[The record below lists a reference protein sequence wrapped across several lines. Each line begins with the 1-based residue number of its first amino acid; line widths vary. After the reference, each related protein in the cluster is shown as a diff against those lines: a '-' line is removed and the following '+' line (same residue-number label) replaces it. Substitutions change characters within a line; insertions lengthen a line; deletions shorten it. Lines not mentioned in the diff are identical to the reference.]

1 VTPSP
6 AASTPELTVRAVVT
20 GMLLG
25 ALLTPCNVYSGLKIG
40 WAFNMSI
47 AAGLIGF
54 GLWRALGRR
63 WGLLENNIN
72 QTAASSAASIIS
84 GGLVAPIPAW
94 QLITGGSLPF
104 PLLAFWVFVVSA
116 LGIVVAAGIRN
127 QMLVREQLQFPA
139 GVATAATMRQIHGD
153 GPEAARGLRLLL
165 GGGAVSAL
173 LKLVDGAAGT
183 LPRLALPGFGAAS
196 PTAANLGFVLDPSL
210 LMVGFGAIVGLR
222 IGLSLLIGAVLAWAL
237 LGPLAVAQGWAGAGP
252 ADATAPWFGVLVEWL
267 LWPGVTLMVVATLTS
282 LAITL
287 VRIARKHRRSEDA
300 APALSPTLPLPVF
313 AAAFGICLLLAA
325 TAQVTIFGIGAWQA
339 ALAVVLSFV
348 LAAVAARVAGETG
361 IAPIGAVGKITQ
373 LSFGVITPGDAT
385 ANLMAANV
393 TGGAAGQAAD
403 LLQDLRTGM
412 LVGATPAFQAV
423 AQVFGVL
430 TGSLVGSLVYLVLIP
445 DPAGMLL
452 TAEWPAPAVATWKAV
467 AEVMAQGLGAL
478 PPAAIP
484 AMAAAG
490 VAGLLLALAES
501 FLPARLARMVP
512 SGAAMGLAF
521 VIPAWNA
528 LSFFLGAVAAALL
541 RRAAPDWADR
551 YTTVLAAGLV
561 AAESIAGVVMAGMQI
576 AG

>member
-1 VTPSP
+1 MTCSRAP
-6 AASTPELTVRAVVT
+6 APELTVRAVLT

-47 AAGLIGF
+47 AAGLLGF
-54 GLWRALGRR
+54 GIWRLLGQR
-63 WGLLENNIN
+63 WGILENNIN
-72 QTAASSAASIIS
+72 QTAASAAASIIS

-94 QLITGGSLPF
+94 QLITGGTLPL
-104 PLLAFWVFVVSA
+104 PLLVFWVFVVSA

-127 QMLVREQLQFPA
+127 QMLLREQLQFPA

-153 GPEAARGLRLLL
+153 GPEAARGLRLL
-165 GGGAVSAL
+165 GGGGVVSAL
-173 LKLVDGAAGT
+173 VKLIDGPAGS
-183 LPRLALPGFGAAS
+183 LPRLAVPGFSAGA

-222 IGLSLLIGAVLAWAL
+222 IGISLLLGAVLAWAL
-237 LGPLAVAQGWAGAGP
+237 LGPMAVDGGWAEAGA
-252 ADATAPWFGVLVEWL
+252 ADPSAPWFGSLVEWL
-267 LWPGVTLMVVATLTS
+267 LWPGVTLMAVATLTS
-282 LAITL
+282 LMITL
-287 VRIARKHRRSEDA
+287 VRIARRRRREGGGNKL
-300 APALSPTLPLPVF
+300 PPTLPPVVFLGAF
-313 AAAFGICLLLAA
+313 ALALLLAA
-325 TAQVTIFGIGAWQA
+325 SAQTLIFGIGAWQA
-339 ALAVVLSFV
+339 ALAVLLSFV

-361 IAPIGAVGKITQ
+361 IAPVGAVGKVTQ
-373 LSFGVITPGDAT
+373 LTYGAVAPGDAT

-412 LVGATPAFQAV
+412 IIGASPSFQAI
-423 AQVFGVL
+423 AQAFGVL
-430 TGSLVGSLVYLVLIP
+430 TGSLVGSVVYLVLIP
-445 DPAGMLL
+445 DPAAMLL

-467 AEVMAQGLGAL
+467 AEVMAQGMAAL
-478 PPAAIP
+478 PPAAVP
-484 AMAAAG
+484 AMAAAA

-501 FLPARLARMVP
+501 LLPERHARLVP

-528 LSFFLGAVAAALL
+528 LSFFLGAVAAALVSRL
-541 RRAAPDWADR
+541 APEWADR
-551 YTTVLAAGLV
+551 YVTVLAAGLV
-561 AAESIAGVVMAGMQI
+561 AGESIAGVVMAAMQI

>member
-1 VTPSP
+1 
-6 AASTPELTVRAVVT
+6 
-20 GMLLG
+20 M
-25 ALLTPCNVYSGLKIG
+25 
-40 WAFNMSI
+40 
-47 AAGLIGF
+47 
-54 GLWRALGRR
+54 
-63 WGLLENNIN
+63 
-72 QTAASSAASIIS
+72 
-84 GGLVAPIPAW
+84 APIPAW

-393 TGGAAGQAAD
+393 TGGGGRLQVGQA
-403 LLQDLRTGM
+403 LGN
-412 LVGATPAFQAV
+412 
-423 AQVFGVL
+423 VFGAIISGDGRHQGVVCRTERVTAYTTRQGTHARFDRVGHL
-430 TGSLVGSLVYLVLIP
+430 IGERFVERYSLRGQF
-445 DPAGMLL
+445 
-452 TAEWPAPAVATWKAV
+452 APLSR
-467 AEVMAQGLGAL
+467 LGHCAR
-478 PPAAIP
+478 
-484 AMAAAG
+484 
-490 VAGLLLALAES
+490 
-501 FLPARLARMVP
+501 FLPHATA
-512 SGAAMGLAF
+512 
-521 VIPAWNA
+521 
-528 LSFFLGAVAAALL
+528 
-541 RRAAPDWADR
+541 
-551 YTTVLAAGLV
+551 
-561 AAESIAGVVMAGMQI
+561 Q
-576 AG
+576 